1 MAIMGRPRKEIN
13 IKEFEKLCGL
23 LCTEEEIAA
32 FFNMSVDTLAT
43 RVEEHY
49 GCTFSEVFAEK
60 RQFGKMSLRRK
71 QHRLA
76 EKNAAM
82 AIFLGKNYLNQS
94 DKQEIDQTHKGN
106 ITLAYNL
113 DKEPED

>member
-13 IKEFEKLCGL
+13 IKEFEKLCGM

-32 FFNMSVDTLAT
+32 FFGMSIETLAK
-43 RVEEHY
+43 RVQEHY
-49 GCTFSEVFAEK
+49 GQTFLEVFAEK

-82 AIFLGKNYLNQS
+82 AIFLGKNYLGQKDQQDHNVELS
-94 DKQEIDQTHKGN
+94 KIKIEKQDDS
-106 ITLAYNL
+106 L
-113 DKEPED
+113 

>member
-13 IKEFEKLCGL
+13 IKEFEKLCRL

-32 FFNMSVDTLAT
+32 FFNMGIDTLQR

-49 GCTFSEVFAEK
+49 GMTFAQVFSEK
-60 RQFGKMSLRRK
+60 RQFGKMSLRRS

-82 AIFLGKNYLNQS
+82 AIFLGKNYLDQS
-94 DKQEIDQTHKGN
+94 DKQEHSVEMSTIKIEKQDES
-106 ITLAYNL
+106 L
-113 DKEPED
+113 